1 MTTYPESM
9 CRGLKSPKETAQ
21 ILGTQTFTGILV
33 DLIIDILWENIVFR
47 LKKVQV
53 FSDKDYK
60 P

>member
-1 MTTYPESM
+1 MIYPEPM
-9 CRGLKSPKETAQ
+9 CWDFKSSKEKAQ